1 MVALELSDFTT
12 EKQVLI
18 SIINSKRASGLL
30 IPDLNHHFNDK
41 AKYSFDEIEK
51 IIDAIGTK
59 LRKCEMIY
67 HTYFDSTFDRMSLVN
82 SSLIGKKIIEVEF
95 FFDTKITRNRI
106 EIEDVKMY
114 FEHISNAFQDFILLI
129 ASLLENFVR
138 LIEILVRK
146 IIVHGEKSPHVSTPF
161 LVLLEY
167 WDNLV
172 KLQYRKRSD
181 PLYKCLLF
189 NKPFFERYLLQIN
202 SLRNRFIHGYGTN
215 LEVDFNNLNVTNLNT
230 TVFRIANPPV
240 LIPSLT
246 VESFT
251 KDILINIQSS
261 LKTFLTLA
269 INQANGVKQKLPM

>member
-18 SIINSKRASGLL
+18 SIINSKRVSGLL

-95 FFDTKITRNRI
+95 FFDTKITKNRI

-114 FEHISNAFQDFILLI
+114 FEHISNAFQDFILLV

-172 KLQYRKRSD
+172 KLQYRKKND
-181 PLYKCLLF
+181 PLYKWLLS
-189 NKPFFERYLLQIN
+189 NKPFFEGYLLQIN

-215 LEVDFNNLNVTNLNT
+215 LEVDFNHLNVTNLNT

-251 KDILINIQSS
+251 KDILINIQNS

>member
-181 PLYKCLLF
+181 PLYKWLLF

>member
-181 PLYKCLLF
+181 PLYKLLLF